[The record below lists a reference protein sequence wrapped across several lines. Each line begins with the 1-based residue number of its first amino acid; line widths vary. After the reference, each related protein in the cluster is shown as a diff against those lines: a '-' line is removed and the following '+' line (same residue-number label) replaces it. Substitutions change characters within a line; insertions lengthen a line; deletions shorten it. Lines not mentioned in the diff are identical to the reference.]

1 MGMLG
6 KLKGAAALAKQA
18 YEVGATQSAGAQI
31 AGKVLQGPAG
41 RHVHGIEKAPKPPPR
56 IEDDAEW
63 ERVMRA
69 DLAVR
74 DAAREPYLAPER
86 SPLRISRFV
95 AGGAED
101 VARHLAA
108 SGLAGRPGFVYGV
121 YRVPDRVG
129 GIVEWDVVHAGP
141 GRMERT
147 LDRVTDVVS
156 VFDGDVYPTGDF
168 LAPRYCWP
176 PA

>member
-6 KLKGAAALAKQA
+6 KLKGAASLAKQA
-18 YEVGATQSAGAQI
+18 YDMAATQSAEAQI

-56 IEDDAEW
+56 IEDAAEW

-74 DAAREPYLAPER
+74 DAAREPYLAPAR

-95 AGGAED
+95 AERGEVLEADLGREIAE
-101 VARHLAA
+101 RQ
-108 SGLAGRPGFVYGV
+108 P
-121 YRVPDRVG
+121 VP
-129 GIVEWDVVHAGP
+129 AGP

-156 VFDGDVYPTGDF
+156 VFDGDVYPTADF
-168 LAPRYCWP
+168 LPPRYCWP